1 MVGLVLAS
9 VFCKSTNTIGLERI
23 FSNLILIVFRIAD
36 FGNVNICTYYNFVCV
51 IKHSTC
57 VESDKL

>member
-1 MVGLVLAS
+1 MVGLVLA
-9 VFCKSTNTIGLERI
+9 VFSKSTNAIGLERI